1 MKKIYGLFVA
11 ILVFGVLIVG
21 FQERAF
27 GAKTVSVNVSFTISA
42 VAADP
47 VDSAVLN
54 AEDPSLTKSLYAMR
68 AGTGFERLVYFE
80 ELDSDDSAYR
90 YTFVQVL

>member
-11 ILVFGVLIVG
+11 ILVLGLLVVG
-21 FQERAF
+21 FQDRAF
-27 GAKTVSVNVSFTISA
+27 GAKSVSVTVSFRISRA
-42 VAADP
+42 EAEP

-54 AEDPSLTKSLYAMR
+54 AEDPSLTKSLYAMK

-80 ELDSDDSAYR
+80 ELDSEDSAYR